1 MLIKHARIPVKKVI
15 FIGLLPSF
23 LKIAYYRSRGYT
35 IGKKVKIGLG
45 SVVSCKEA
53 TIGDNCK
60 ISFGVI
66 ITVDKLKMG
75 RNVRIGTGTIID
87 TREVHLDD
95 DSIIGEL
102 VGVGGI
108 KNEHSLLKVGKRAHI
123 FQYSLINPTL
133 PIILGD
139 DSSFGYSNYV
149 FTHASWKSSLE
160 GYPVVFAP
168 ITIGKGVWLPS
179 RVQIFPNV
187 TIGDN
192 AVIGAGSIVTKD
204 IPANSLAVGSPAK
217 VVEKNYP
224 PEISTEEKEEKLKEI
239 FDSFENYMEYHGFQ
253 VERRVDGSAQEIIVN
268 RKNKSYAVK
277 YLPFVHSDIKPDKN
291 SLLIFNSDEDL
302 RAFTKTEDGM
312 LINLKTKKRI
322 GSTDIGEEFA
332 RFVSRYGIRF
342 DRLD

>member
-1 MLIKHARIPVKKVI
+1 MLIKHSRIPVKKII

-23 LKIAYYRSRGYT
+23 LKIAYYRLKGYK
-35 IGKKVKIGLG
+35 IGKKVRIGLG
-45 SVVSCKEA
+45 SVITCKEA
-53 TIGDNCK
+53 TIGDSCK

-66 ITVDKLKMG
+66 ITADKLKMG
-75 RNVRIGTGTIID
+75 RHVRIGTGSIID

-123 FQYSLINPTL
+123 FQYSLINPTH

-168 ITIGKGVWLPS
+168 ITIGNGVWLPS

-217 VVEKNYP
+217 VVEENYP
-224 PEISTEEKEEKLKEI
+224 PEISYEEKEKRLKEI
-239 FDSFENYMEYHGFQ
+239 FDGFQNYMQYHGFQ
-253 VERRVDGSAQEIIVN
+253 IDNKVEEHVQEIVVV
-268 RKNKSYAVK
+268 NKSKSYSVK
-277 YLPFVHSDIKPDKN
+277 LFLSDIPGIEADKN
-291 SLLIFNSDEDL
+291 SLHVFYSDQDL
-302 RAFTKTEDGM
+302 SSLNTGGGGM
-312 LINLKTKKRI
+312 SINLKTKKRI
-322 GSTDIGEEFA
+322 GSTSIGEEFA

-342 DRLD
+342 DRVD